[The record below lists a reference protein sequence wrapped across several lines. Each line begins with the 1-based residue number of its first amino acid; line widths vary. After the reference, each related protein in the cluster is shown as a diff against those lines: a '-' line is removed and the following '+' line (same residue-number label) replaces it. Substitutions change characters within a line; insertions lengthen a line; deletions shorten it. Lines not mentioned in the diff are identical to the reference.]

1 MAPAKKP
8 TASKG
13 GAPKEKKP
21 AYVYSKAYEVSGDSL
36 TRTKKSC
43 PKCGDGV
50 WMADHK
56 DRNTCGK
63 CLYMEKK

>member
-1 MAPAKKP
+1 MIIMADNKK
-8 TASKG
+8 K
-13 GAPKEKKP
+13 APSQEKKP

-36 TRTKKSC
+36 KRNKKSC

-50 WMADHK
+50 WMASHK

-63 CLYMEKK
+63 CGYMEKK